1 MGHNTDWQYP
11 MPSSRSE
18 LGVGLV
24 GELCRYFSAELQLLL
39 SEHESQQWGWPV
51 LDKVIAPVIIH
62 VGKPGGSIGMS

>member
-39 SEHESQQWGWPV
+39 SEHESQQ
-51 LDKVIAPVIIH
+51 
-62 VGKPGGSIGMS
+62 